1 MAKRCAKP
9 GRENRGVPLAAEL
22 WEAGVPGARLTA
34 LVPHLPMK
42 FGSEAPSPRVPQS
55 EGPNRREKNVLIF
68 LLGEVVL
75 SRNGLLSGGVRLA
88 LFICKIDRK

>member
-1 MAKRCAKP
+1 
-9 GRENRGVPLAAEL
+9 
-22 WEAGVPGARLTA
+22 
-34 LVPHLPMK
+34 MK
-42 FGSEAPSPRVPQS
+42 FGSEPPSPWVPQS

-88 LFICKIDRK
+88 LFICRINRK